1 MGDGRDHTSNDD
13 SVSRAL
19 ALLRIGPKLEVRCCE
34 DLVLDLS
41 PGGRSY
47 WATPDSWATLCP
59 LPEVGMVESDEEGH
73 RSNIEADIV
82 IEDFDF
88 DAELDNHCEP
98 CLVLEPPR
106 SVRAR
111 RLMEARS
118 LQCVICLTEKQHTLV
133 PPHRPLTLSTGVG
146 QEHAW
151 QEREQARCW
160 QQQVANHRF
169 CTDCWSKF
177 LSHQLDQ
184 QAKSS
189 VKRHH
194 LLSCPVCRG
203 AIDIPDSWRVRFGM
217 PVAGRKREQVPQTMV
232 EMRSVEWL
240 DTSGFWARK
249 PEDFL
254 EMHSFATPPP
264 PFEVVLGLSEV
275 QPVSRRPANQCN
287 DSDDSDGGSGVL
299 AFVLG
304 LLRCCVPWLSSPRSS
319 YTKPS

>member
-1 MGDGRDHTSNDD
+1 MGGGSDHTLSDD

-19 ALLRIGPKLEVRCCE
+19 ALLRIGPKLEVRCYE
-34 DLVLDLS
+34 ELVLDIS

-47 WATPDSWATLCP
+47 WATPDAWATLCP
-59 LPEVGMVESDEEGH
+59 LPEAGMVESDEEGH
-73 RSNIEADIV
+73 RSNVEGDII

-88 DAELDNHCEP
+88 DAEFDNHCEP

-118 LQCVICLTEKQHTLV
+118 LQCVICLTEKEHTLV

-169 CTDCWSKF
+169 CTDCWSSF

-184 QAKSS
+184 QARSS
-189 VKRHH
+189 VKGRH

-203 AIDIPDSWRVRFGM
+203 AIDIPDSWKVRLEM
-217 PVAGRKREQVPQTMV
+217 PVAAHKREQLPQTMV
-232 EMRSVEWL
+232 EMGSIEWL
-240 DTSGFWARK
+240 DLSGFWASKRVSA
-249 PEDFL
+249 EDL
-254 EMHSFATPPP
+254 LAMHSFATPPP
-264 PFEVVLGLSEV
+264 PFEVVLGLSEI
-275 QPVSRRPANQCN
+275 QPVSRHTSNQRN
-287 DSDDSDGGSGVL
+287 VSDDSDGGSGVS

-304 LLRCCVPWLSSPRSS
+304 LLRLSLIHI
-319 YTKPS
+319 